1 MSCRSTPQVLI
12 WREVCK
18 DFAPVSQRAR
28 ILFNTSVEKFVEK
41 TSRPRFKHPNLNG
54 F

>member
-1 MSCRSTPQVLI
+1 MDS
-12 WREVCK
+12 
-18 DFAPVSQRAR
+18 APISQRAR

-41 TSRPRFKHPNLNG
+41 TSRPHVKHPNLNG